1 MVRWGLLAFERSGI
15 VVWALAVAGFA
26 IAIAGVVAFRRV
38 RTTVDPFD
46 PEKTT
51 ALVTTGVYF
60 WSRNPMYLGM
70 LLVLLG
76 WAVFLSDGLAV
87 AVTVLFI
94 PWMNRF
100 QIGPEECVMRA
111 KFGEEFE
118 AWAHRVRR
126 WI

>member
-51 ALVTTGVYF
+51 ALVTVGVYRL
-60 WSRNPMYLGM
+60 SRNPMYLGM
-70 LLVLLG
+70 ALLLAG
-76 WAVFLSDGLAV
+76 WAIHLGSLWS
-87 AVTVLFI
+87 VLGVPAFMLYI
-94 PWMNRF
+94 TRF
-100 QIGPEECVMRA
+100 QILTEERVLHE
-111 KFGEEFE
+111 KFDDAFT
-118 AWAHRVRR
+118 AYARRTRR
-126 WI
+126 WF